1 MDCGSIGVKMEN
13 YNFFAMLSRMKYIN
27 RWGLMRNTISE
38 NIAEHSLETGMIAHA
53 LAVINN
59 VYFNGDINPDR
70 VAVYAIYHD
79 VPEIITGDLPTPVK
93 YFAPE
98 IREAYKVVEKTAV
111 NRLLDSLPNKMRSFY
126 EEILD
131 ENEIE
136 DEYRRLVKAADK
148 ISALIKCVEE
158 KRMGNLDFI
167 QAEESTIKAI
177 QELECGEADYFME
190 KFLGAYS
197 LTVDEQ
203 A

>member
-1 MDCGSIGVKMEN
+1 MDN

-53 LAVINN
+53 LAIINN
-59 VYFNGDINPDR
+59 IYFDGNINPDKI
-70 VAVYAIYHD
+70 AVYAMYHD

-98 IREAYKVVEKTAV
+98 IKESYKVVEEAAIEK
-111 NRLLDSLPNKMRSFY
+111 LIKELPKEMQNVYLKLMK
-126 EEILD
+126 
-131 ENEIE
+131 E
-136 DEYRRLVKAADK
+136 DEIDEEYRKIVKAADK

-158 KRMGNLDFI
+158 RRMGNQDFA
-167 QAEESTIKAI
+167 QAEIATLNSIKA
-177 QELECGEADYFME
+177 LDCKEADYFMDNFIE
-190 KFLGAYS
+190 SYS
-197 LTVDEQ
+197 LTLDEQ